1 MKSILKAF
9 ESLNYYVLPNRTERK
24 FGIFIFVLVFA
35 VYGNTAL
42 NGYSVDDNL
51 IVDGNEQAEAGYQ
64 SVGEILTTNYLSQGD
79 KVGSYR
85 AIPRITYALEFSL
98 FGRNPSVSHL
108 INVVLFFLS
117 CLLILRF
124 LLLLFPTGNAV
135 AILFAVTLF
144 TLHPLH
150 TEVVASLKNRDEL
163 MQLLFSLCTSIA
175 LIQFARH
182 GKAFYAVLSGFCF
195 LIALACKESSV
206 QFLAVYPVIFYYSGS
221 VNKKRAFITTSTLFF
236 ALLGFGLFQVLVLN
250 PDAVFWMDTAKEEF
264 PFIEH
269 PLMHTSDISLKLGT
283 AFYGLGYYIK
293 LFLIPYPLGFFYG
306 YNQLPIVPISNP
318 FTIISIVLYS
328 FLLGVGLLGLKS
340 RSFLSLGIII
350 LLACLAIFSNLL
362 VQVSGIIAERFAY
375 SSSLGFC
382 IIAGW
387 LVQTGLNKAG
397 SIGKLGIIFWS
408 SLLFALFGF
417 LTIERN
423 TNWKNYLTLANHDA
437 EVFSESA
444 IVHFYLGLYI
454 ENSVL
459 DTATV
464 NRSYWWRKAAHEYAE
479 VSRIH
484 PATISASIY
493 AANIYSNELNNI
505 DSAII
510 MYERLFSQSPR
521 SQHLEEL
528 RSYGICLKDKNRIT
542 EAIGVFQEN
551 ILLDSNDFLS
561 HQYLAE
567 LLILS
572 GQMDELNTLID
583 KIESQF
589 PKNSLASVYRGN
601 LALQNNDQ
609 YSAISYFEKAIYLA
623 PEDTA
628 LATFLISLYQN
639 QGMMK
644 KAENL
649 QTKLRSK

>member
-1 MKSILKAF
+1 MKSILKTIDR
-9 ESLNYYVLPNRTERK
+9 LNSDVLSNTTERK
-24 FGIFIFVLVFA
+24 FGLFIFILVFA
-35 VYGNTAL
+35 IYGNTSL
-42 NGYSVDDNL
+42 NSYSVDDDL
-51 IVDGNEQAEAGYQ
+51 IVDGNEQAEAGCH
-64 SVGEILTTNYLSQGD
+64 SVSEILTTNYLSQGD

-98 FGRNPSVSHL
+98 FGRNPSISHL
-108 INVVLFFLS
+108 INVILFYLS
-117 CLLILRF
+117 CLLILWL
-124 LLLLFPTGNAV
+124 LLLLFRQENTV

-144 TLHPLH
+144 ALHPLH

-175 LIQFARH
+175 LVQFARH
-182 GKAFYAVLSGFCF
+182 GKAFYAVLTGFCF

-206 QFLAVYPVIFYYSGS
+206 QFLAVYPVIFYYAGS
-221 VNKKRAFITTSTLFF
+221 VNKKRAFATASTLLL

-269 PLMHTSDISLKLGT
+269 PLMHTNDISLNLGT

-293 LFLIPYPLGFFYG
+293 LFLVPHPLGFFYG
-306 YNQLPIVPISNP
+306 YNQLPIVPIYNP
-318 FTIISIVLYS
+318 FTILSIVLYS

-340 RSFLSLGIII
+340 RSFLSLGIMI
-350 LLACLAIFSNLL
+350 LLACLAIFSNLI

-382 IIAGW
+382 MMAGW
-387 LVQTGLNKAG
+387 LVQTGLNKVDAV
-397 SIGKLGIIFWS
+397 GKLGIMVGS
-408 SLLFALFGF
+408 SLLFVVYGF
-417 LTIERN
+417 LTFERN
-423 TNWKNYLTLANHDA
+423 ADWKNYLTLANHDA
-437 EVFSESA
+437 KVFPESA

-454 ENSVL
+454 ENNVL

-464 NRSYWWRKAAHEYAE
+464 NRSYWWRKAAHEYTE

-528 RSYGICLKDKNRIT
+528 RSYGICLKNNNRIT
-542 EAIGVFQEN
+542 EAIGVFQET

-561 HQYLAE
+561 HQHLAE

-572 GQMDELNTLID
+572 GQMDELITLID
-583 KIESQF
+583 KIEFRF
-589 PKNSLASVYRGN
+589 PKNSLANVYRGN
-601 LALQNNDQ
+601 LALQNNDP

-628 LATFLISLYQN
+628 LATFLISLYQS
-639 QGMMK
+639 QGMVK

-649 QTKLRSK
+649 QTKLSPK